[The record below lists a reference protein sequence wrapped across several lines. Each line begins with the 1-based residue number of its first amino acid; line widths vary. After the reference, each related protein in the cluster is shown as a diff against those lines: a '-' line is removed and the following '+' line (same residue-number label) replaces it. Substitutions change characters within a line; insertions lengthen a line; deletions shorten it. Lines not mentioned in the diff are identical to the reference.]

1 MAMIAA
7 VLTLHDMTGM
17 FVAALGLSG
26 LFLALAFVVDAEVP
40 LPPVPTKE
48 RNHE

>member
-1 MAMIAA
+1 MIAA
-7 VLTLHDMTGM
+7 VITLHSLTTM
-17 FVAALGLSG
+17 VLVSVVLSG